1 MNTRFDIL
9 NFFYG
14 LGAAIVLV
22 AALFKFTG
30 MPYAN
35 EAFIVGIA
43 VEAAV
48 FLVSSFA
55 YRKKEYQWENV
66 FPHLIG
72 GKENIQSTGND
83 LQSMSE
89 HLNELNATLKELQQ
103 ATKGLSEGVK
113 NAQNEFSSI
122 TDESKDYQREL
133 SALKSKLAAA
143 NKHLSDFDQFNV

>member
-35 EAFIVGIA
+35 EAFIVGIS

-55 YRKKEYQWENV
+55 YRKKEYRWENV
-66 FPHLIG
+66 FPHLIA
-72 GKENIQSTGND
+72 GKDSLQGTGND

-89 HLNELNATLKELQQ
+89 HLHELNATLKELQL
-103 ATKGLSEGVK
+103 ATKGLSEGIK
-113 NAQNEFSSI
+113 DTRQEFTSI
-122 TDESKDYQREL
+122 SEESKDYHKEL
-133 SALKSKLAAA
+133 SALKTKLAAA
-143 NKHLSDFDQFNV
+143 NKRLSDFDQFNV